1 MSAGEGLLRE
11 LADRK
16 RIKWVRKNVRGYF
29 LLFLRKPRAPA
40 QLHSFGSLGVRVLAA
55 IVVIAMTMVALD
67 ALAIGQVPA
76 LPHWLVAAFRWV
88 TDFGKS
94 PWFLYPISFM
104 LLLLAVLASP
114 ALSAMSRGVLAAIAV
129 RLGFLFVAIAL
140 PGLVFTIVKRL
151 IGRARPL
158 VGGSIDP
165 FVYHP
170 LGWNV
175 EYASLPSGHAVDAFA
190 AAAAI
195 GALWPKTRPWMWTYA
210 VVIAVSRVVLTAHF
224 PSDVLAGAIVAFAG
238 VALVRAWFASR
249 RLAFAFGQDGRI
261 HPLPGPSFS
270 RLKRV
275 ARALIAP

>member
-1 MSAGEGLLRE
+1 M
-11 LADRK
+11 
-16 RIKWVRKNVRGYF
+16 RKNVSDYF
-29 LLFLRKPRAPA
+29 SLFLRKPRAGA
-40 QLHSFGSLGVRVLAA
+40 QLHTFGSLGVRALAA
-55 IVVIAMTMVALD
+55 IVAIAVTMVALD
-67 ALAIGQVPA
+67 TLAIAQVLT
-76 LPHWLVAAFRWV
+76 LPHWLVAAFEWV

-94 PWFLYPISFM
+94 PWFLYPLGF
-104 LLLLAVLASP
+104 LLVLLAMLASP
-114 ALSAMSRGVLAAIAV
+114 ALSSMSRGVVAAIAV

-140 PGLVFTIVKRL
+140 PGLLLTIVKRL

-165 FVYHP
+165 FLYRP
-170 LGWNV
+170 LGWDV

-210 VVIAVSRVVLTAHF
+210 VVIAASRVVLTAHF
-224 PSDVLAGAIVAFAG
+224 PSDVLAGAILAFAG
-238 VALVRAWFASR
+238 VALVQAWFASR

-261 HPLPGPSFS
+261 LPLSRPSFS

-275 ARALIAP
+275 ARALIDP

>member
-1 MSAGEGLLRE
+1 MRRNA
-11 LADRK
+11 AD
-16 RIKWVRKNVRGYF
+16 YF
-29 LLFLRKPRAPA
+29 SLFLRKPRPRA
-40 QLHSFGSLGVRVLAA
+40 QPRSFTSLRMRALAA
-55 IVVIAMTMVALD
+55 IAGIAITMVALD
-67 ALAIGQVPA
+67 AVAIAMVPA
-76 LPHWLVAAFRWV
+76 LPHWLFQAFDRV

-94 PWFLYPISFM
+94 PWFLYPIGFM
-104 LLLLAVLASP
+104 LLLLAMLASP
-114 ALSAMSRGVLAAIAV
+114 ALSSMSRGVLAAIAV

-165 FVYHP
+165 FLYRP

-195 GALWPKTRPWMWTYA
+195 GALWPKTRPWMWSYA
-210 VVIAVSRVVLTAHF
+210 VVIAASRVVLTAHF
-224 PSDVLAGAIVAFAG
+224 PSDVLAGAIVAFAV
-238 VALVRAWFASR
+238 VALVQAWFASR
-249 RLAFAFGQDGRI
+249 RLAFAFGEDGRI
-261 HPLPGPSFS
+261 HPLPGPPFS

-275 ARALIAP
+275 ARALLAP

>member
-11 LADRK
+11 LDGR
-16 RIKWVRKNVRGYF
+16 RIKSMRKNVSDYF
-29 LLFLRKPRAPA
+29 SLFLRKPRARTS
-40 QLHSFGSLGVRVLAA
+40 LRSFASLGMRVLAA
-55 IVVIAMTMVALD
+55 IVAIAVTMVALD
-67 ALAIGQVPA
+67 ALAIAQVPA
-76 LPHWLVAAFRWV
+76 LPHWLVAAFRWF

-94 PWFLYPISFM
+94 PWFLYPIGFM
-104 LLLLAVLASP
+104 LVFLAMLASP
-114 ALSAMSRGVLAAIAV
+114 ALSSMSRGVLAAIAV

-140 PGLVFTIVKRL
+140 PGLVFTVVKRL

-165 FVYHP
+165 YLYHP
-170 LGWNV
+170 LGWDV

-195 GALWPKTRPWMWTYA
+195 GALWAKTRPWMWTYA
-210 VVIAVSRVVLTAHF
+210 AVIAVSRVVLTAHF